1 MPEMD
6 KTPVT
11 AGFWPRAAAF
21 LLDSLILAAA
31 FLPLSIITLL
41 VNLATDGILNRPLLF
56 MFNGKAILF
65 WLITVTYFTGLTAS
79 TGSTLGKR
87 AMRLR
92 VIGENGATPGFF
104 TVLYRETV
112 GRYLS
117 SLLGIGYLLAADSD
131 RHRALHDRICDTL
144 VVYDERVP
152 LRNPPAHPPV
162 RTPAIV
168 PVDDPIKDWY
178 TPDRI

>member
-1 MPEMD
+1 
-6 KTPVT
+6 
-11 AGFWPRAAAF
+11 
-21 LLDSLILAAA
+21 
-31 FLPLSIITLL
+31 
-41 VNLATDGILNRPLLF
+41 
-56 MFNGKAILF
+56 
-65 WLITVTYFTGLTAS
+65 
-79 TGSTLGKR
+79 
-87 AMRLR
+87 MRLR

-178 TPDRI
+178 TPYRI